1 MIWKPQ
7 LAHLRA
13 PGRALLDLILPP
25 RALDHGAATQTP
37 GLSAEA
43 WQQIRFLEAP
53 VCDGC
58 GAPFEHDLGE
68 GVRCAACS
76 SRPRVFSRARA
87 ACLYDD
93 ASRDLVL
100 QLKHADRTELAG
112 LLSNWLSRAA
122 AELIEDADLIAP
134 VPMRPLRLLRRRYN
148 QAAELAR
155 PLARRWRK
163 PYAPQVLQR
172 LKDGGQAGKSA
183 SGRRRAVG
191 GGLPGSRSQQAPGRG
206 APGAGDR
213 RRDDHRFNGRGLR
226 PRPAEGG
233 REGGGPGGG
242 RPGARRSLAGELI
255 PMAPL
260 AFHPI

>member
-76 SRPRVFSRARA
+76 SRPRVFARARA

-122 AELIEDADLIAP
+122 AELIEDSDLIAP

-183 SGRRRAVG
+183 SGRRRAVAG
-191 GGLPGSRSQQAPGRG
+191 AFEVPERSKRLVEGRRVLVVDDVMTTGSTAEACARAL
-206 APGAGDR
+206 
-213 RRDDHRFNGRGLR
+213 LR
-226 PRPAEGG
+226 A
-233 REGGGPGGG
+233 
-242 RPGARRSLAGELI
+242 GARAVDLAVVARVRDAAWRDG
-255 PMAPL
+255 
-260 AFHPI
+260 

>member
-1 MIWKPQ
+1 M
-7 LAHLRA
+7 
-13 PGRALLDLILPP
+13 ILPP
-25 RALDHGAATQTP
+25 RALDHGAATQTT

-43 WQQIRFLEAP
+43 WQKISFLEAP

-76 SRPRVFSRARA
+76 TRPRVFSRARA

-112 LLSNWLSRAA
+112 LLSTWISRAA
-122 AELIEDADLIAP
+122 AELLDEAELIAP
-134 VPMRPLRLLRRRYN
+134 VPMRPLRMLRRRYN

-163 PYAPQVLQR
+163 PYAPQVLRR
-172 LKDGGQAGKSA
+172 LKGDSQAGKSA
-183 SGRRRAVG
+183 SGRRRAVAG
-191 GGLPGSRSQQAPGRG
+191 AFQVPERCKRMIEGRRVLLVDDVMTTG
-206 APGAGDR
+206 ATAEACAR
-213 RRDDHRFNGRGLR
+213 ALLR
-226 PRPAEGG
+226 A
-233 REGGGPGGG
+233 
-242 RPGARRSLAGELI
+242 GARAVDVAVVARVRDTAWRES
-255 PMAPL
+255 
-260 AFHPI
+260 

>member
-1 MIWKPQ
+1 M
-7 LAHLRA
+7 
-13 PGRALLDLILPP
+13 
-25 RALDHGAATQTP
+25 QTT

-43 WQQIRFLEAP
+43 WQRISFLEAP

-76 SRPRVFSRARA
+76 TRPRIFSRARA

-112 LLSNWLSRAA
+112 LLSTWISRAA
-122 AELIEDADLIAP
+122 AELLDEAELIVP
-134 VPMRPLRLLRRRYN
+134 VPMRPLRMLRRRYN

-155 PLARRWRK
+155 PLARRWRR
-163 PYAPQVLQR
+163 PYAPDALKR

-183 SGRRRAVG
+183 AGRQRAVI
-191 GGLPGSRSQQAPGRG
+191 G
-206 APGAGDR
+206 AFQVPERKKALVQGKRVLLVDDVLTTGATAEACAR
-213 RRDDHRFNGRGLR
+213 ALLR
-226 PRPAEGG
+226 A
-233 REGGGPGGG
+233 
-242 RPGARRSLAGELI
+242 GARAVDVAVVARVRDAAWRES
-255 PMAPL
+255 
-260 AFHPI
+260 

>member
-122 AELIEDADLIAP
+122 AELIEDSDLIAP

-183 SGRRRAVG
+183 SGRRRAVAG
-191 GGLPGSRSQQAPGRG
+191 AFEVPERSKRLVEGRRVLVVDDVMTTGSTAEACARAL
-206 APGAGDR
+206 
-213 RRDDHRFNGRGLR
+213 LR
-226 PRPAEGG
+226 A
-233 REGGGPGGG
+233 
-242 RPGARRSLAGELI
+242 GARAVDLAVVARVRDAAWRDG
-255 PMAPL
+255 
-260 AFHPI
+260 

>member
-1 MIWKPQ
+1 M
-7 LAHLRA
+7 RA

-25 RALDHGAATQTP
+25 RALDHGAATQTT

-43 WQQIRFLEAP
+43 WQKISFLEAP

-76 SRPRVFSRARA
+76 TRPRVFSRARA

-134 VPMRPLRLLRRRYN
+134 VPMRPLRLL
-148 QAAELAR
+148 
-155 PLARRWRK
+155 
-163 PYAPQVLQR
+163 QVE
-172 LKDGGQAGKSA
+172 S
-183 SGRRRAVG
+183 
-191 GGLPGSRSQQAPGRG
+191 
-206 APGAGDR
+206 
-213 RRDDHRFNGRGLR
+213 
-226 PRPAEGG
+226 RPASSVRSACLSCSTRS
-233 REGGGPGGG
+233 RE
-242 RPGARRSLAGELI
+242 ASS
-255 PMAPL
+255 
-260 AFHPI
+260 

>member
-1 MIWKPQ
+1 MGAVWKPH
-7 LAHLRA
+7 LVRLRA

-76 SRPRVFSRARA
+76 SRPRVFARARA

-112 LLSNWLSRAA
+112 LLSSWLSRAA
-122 AELIEDADLIAP
+122 AELIEDADLVTP

-155 PLARRWRK
+155 PLARRWGK
-163 PYAPQVLQR
+163 PYAPQVLRR

-183 SGRRRAVG
+183 SGRRRAVAG
-191 GGLPGSRSQQAPGRG
+191 AFHVPERSKRLVEGRRVLVVDDVMTTGSTAEACARAL
-206 APGAGDR
+206 
-213 RRDDHRFNGRGLR
+213 LR
-226 PRPAEGG
+226 A
-233 REGGGPGGG
+233 
-242 RPGARRSLAGELI
+242 GARAVDLAVV
-255 PMAPL
+255 ARVRD
-260 AFHPI
+260 AAWRDA

>member
-183 SGRRRAVG
+183 SGRRRAVAG
-191 GGLPGSRSQQAPGRG
+191 AFEVPERSKRLVEGRRVLVVDDVMTTGSTAEACARAL
-206 APGAGDR
+206 
-213 RRDDHRFNGRGLR
+213 LR
-226 PRPAEGG
+226 A
-233 REGGGPGGG
+233 
-242 RPGARRSLAGELI
+242 GARAVDLAVVARVRDAAWRDG
-255 PMAPL
+255 
-260 AFHPI
+260 